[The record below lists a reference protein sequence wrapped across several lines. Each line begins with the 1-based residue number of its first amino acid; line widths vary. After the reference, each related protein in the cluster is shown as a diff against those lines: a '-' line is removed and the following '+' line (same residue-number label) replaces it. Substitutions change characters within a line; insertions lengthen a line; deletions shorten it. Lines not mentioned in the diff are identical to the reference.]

1 MRRMTQKETTLH
13 WLRHNGDLTFAQAVD
28 VLHILDVRK
37 RIQELRQDGYNIIT
51 ITKKSPSGAKFGAYR
66 LIQEAKSC

>member
-1 MRRMTQKETTLH
+1 MRRMTQKETTLY
-13 WLRHNGDLTFAQAVD
+13 WLRHNGDLTFTQAVD

-37 RIQELRQDGYNIIT
+37 RIQELRQDGYNIVT

-66 LIQEAKSC
+66 LIQEAKPC